1 MAILQGDI
9 QILASQS
16 LTDTDSGGGAAS
28 GTEIADGVSNN
39 LFDDISQLDRTI
51 GRVNLRK
58 IFPAVRTT
66 DTDGLFG
73 THVVVSDPPDDPN
86 VSAVLLSTGDHY
98 DQRPA
103 AQSRIEAYLTQG
115 PASGGLLFGN
125 HVAGMQTLS
134 ILQRK
139 SEPILSVGET
149 VLLRKA
155 EGTASQAE
163 QFFRIT
169 AVSYRDRQF
178 TIPGNVTGETFSRT
192 EVNYATS
199 DPLRYDFPGF
209 QAADSYRDSEANFTG
224 KSRCYTTIVADA
236 ARYYG
241 AVALKTAA
249 AISDSVIYADGIYT
263 QLVPSAQIETA
274 IPDARLNQQT
284 AALVAAGG
292 TLSQTVYTSFSPSQA
307 LFIGGG
313 VLPGSLTV
321 VRDGITLT
329 DLGGVLYNGA
339 AQAGTIDYENGILAV
354 TAALWSG
361 AGNFSISYTPASA
374 PTVVTR
380 SAGVAITAAS
390 QRRTFVVAI
399 DPIPARKSLQVSYRS
414 GGRWYVLQEDGS
426 GAVRG
431 GDSAFGAGSLN
442 FDTGTLTLTLGAMPD
457 VGTQVILA
465 WSPVAAARVP
475 STADLELGSRLFA
488 EANVGPF
495 APGTLSLT
503 WSDGSARTATD
514 NAGSLQGAALGTC
527 SYSSG
532 QVRFAPASLPA
543 VGTLVNWSITE
554 LVPKQAATQVLGDNG
569 TTFSWSVQGPV
580 EPKSLQL
587 AVATSIPQR
596 EASGLDSAERGLRQV
611 FDDGA
616 GGLFVIH
623 ATGSLAIGTV
633 DYSTGLVV
641 LSKQT
646 AGFVSE
652 QGYWAR
658 TDGLGLIGPSITYQG
673 VLQRSVTLTVLA
685 NASSV
690 TDTQPVWAWWD
701 AYGGE
706 AAWARYGQSGGSS
719 RSGSFTFD
727 QLVLASRSFSSYG
740 SLYLSGF
747 RLGTTRYTQ
756 AGSSVVS
763 DVSPAT
769 GEGTPVGYLLPHRAV
784 ISTWPAGASSLPSE
798 LRLTEAPASV
808 FQNRDAQVDGVVF
821 RTAAAPVK
829 SLAFSL
835 QGVFADG
842 MAFTAQANSSGQ
854 LVAPSV
860 FGLFDYQSGVCEVR
874 FGTQE
879 AVPADPNHPADGLV
893 NLSYLGLPGVTWV
906 RTKPVQADTLRYN
919 AVAYTY
925 IPLDADVLG
934 LDPVRLPADGRVPVF
949 RSGTVAVVQ
958 HTATTSPSTVT
969 NGQTVNV
976 GRVRLARVRVIGN
989 NGATIDNGY
998 SADLDAGTVTFSNVT
1013 GYSQPV
1019 RVEHRVEDTALVSEA
1034 QIDGTLK
1041 LTRPVTHAYPVGS
1054 VVSSALVL
1062 GDMRAA
1068 VSKVFDQAT
1077 WNDVWSDDLIG
1088 AAAAGTYD
1096 TINHPLSVT
1105 NLGSVTERWSLRF
1118 TGSTAFACY
1127 GEHLGLIAYGTTSSD
1142 FAPVN
1147 PATGQPYFTL
1157 PALGWGGGWSLGN
1170 ALRINTEGAMRPVW
1184 VARVIKQGPA
1194 TVLNDQFSL
1203 LVRGDIDTP

>member
-1 MAILQGDI
+1 MTILQGDI

-28 GTEIADGVSNN
+28 GTEITDGVSNN

-58 IFPAVRTT
+58 IFPAVRTAN
-66 DTDGLFG
+66 TDGLFG

-125 HVAGMQTLS
+125 HVAGMQTVT

-139 SEPILSVGET
+139 AEPVLSVGET
-149 VLLRKA
+149 ILLRKA

-249 AISDSVIYADGIYT
+249 AISDSVIYADGIHT

-284 AALVAAGG
+284 AALVAAGA
-292 TLSQTVYTSFSPSQA
+292 TLSQTIYTSFSPSQA

-321 VRDGITLT
+321 SRESITLT
-329 DLGGVLYNGA
+329 DMGGVLYNGA

-361 AGNFSISYTPASA
+361 AGNFAISYTPASA

-380 SAGVAITAAS
+380 SAGIAITAAS
-390 QRRTFVVAI
+390 QRRTFVVTI

-457 VGTQVILA
+457 VGSQVIYA
-465 WSPVAAARVP
+465 WSPTKAVEAVT
-475 STADLELGSRLFA
+475 STLFENGALALELSVPPIALGDTTITWNDGQARSASVSSTGAVTGDATGTAYSWGRINLVPNTLPTPTTSFTVTS
-488 EANVGPF
+488 N
-495 APGTLSLT
+495 APGSTTLSDPTLT
-503 WSDGSARTATD
+503 DGGTTVSGTA
-514 NAGSLQGAALGTC
+514 AGAPLAPRSVELALG
-527 SYSSG
+527 YAHLEREFPG
-532 QVRFAPASLPA
+532 ADV
-543 VGTLVNWSITE
+543 
-554 LVPKQAATQVLGDNG
+554 
-569 TTFSWSVQGPV
+569 TT
-580 EPKSLQL
+580 
-587 AVATSIPQR
+587 VAWR
-596 EASGLDSAERGLRQV
+596 LV

-616 GGLFVIH
+616 GTLLLQGASGAPVAVGTINYT
-623 ATGSLAIGTV
+623 TGVFSLAKSVAALTTVQKVFTKKVPGDASDANNPVYVYFTGTE
-633 DYSTGLVV
+633 T
-641 LSKQT
+641 
-646 AGFVSE
+646 
-652 QGYWAR
+652 R
-658 TDGLGLIGPSITYQG
+658 TVALTLDLTSSRPAAPS
-673 VLQRSVTLTVLA
+673 
-685 NASSV
+685 
-690 TDTQPVWAWWD
+690 WAWWGSN
-701 AYGGE
+701 ALHHARTVSTAGGASSSWAVQ
-706 AAWARYGQSGGSS
+706 AAALTMSAQKW
-719 RSGSFTFD
+719 FE
-727 QLVLASRSFSSYG
+727 ASRSNIDTVSFTIG
-740 SLYLSGF
+740 SAEF
-747 RLGTTRYTQ
+747 RARNGNVLTN
-756 AGSSVVS
+756 
-763 DVSPAT
+763 VSPLT
-769 GEGTPVGYLLPHRAV
+769 GEGTAAGTTTGGQVRLT
-784 ISTWPAGASSLPSE
+784 TWPAGVSPQATNIRGTLAPSLAVNPD
-798 LRLTEAPASV
+798 LLT
-808 FQNRDAQVDGVVF
+808 DGVVF

-829 SLAFSL
+829 SGGFSFTGTL
-835 QGVFADG
+835 KDGSTVSATAAADG
-842 MAFTAQANSSGQ
+842 SITG
-854 LVAPSV
+854 VGV
-860 FGLFDYQSGVCEVR
+860 VGRIDYQTGVVQLR
-874 FGTQE
+874 FGTSTSS
-879 AVPADPNHPADGLV
+879 ATSATGVIDVA
-893 NLSYLGLPGVTWV
+893 YLGVAGTS
-906 RTKPVQADTLRYN
+906 KIYSAPVQADTLRYN

-958 HTATTSPSTVT
+958 HTATTSPATVT

-1019 RVEHRVEDTALVSEA
+1019 RVEHRIEDTALVSEA

-1041 LTRPVTHAYPVGS
+1041 LTRPVTHAFPVGS

-1077 WNDVWSDDLIG
+1077 WNDVWSDDVIG
-1088 AAAAGTYD
+1088 SAAAGTYD
-1096 TINHPLSVT
+1096 TINHPPSVT

-1194 TVLNDQFSL
+1194 TVLNDEFSL